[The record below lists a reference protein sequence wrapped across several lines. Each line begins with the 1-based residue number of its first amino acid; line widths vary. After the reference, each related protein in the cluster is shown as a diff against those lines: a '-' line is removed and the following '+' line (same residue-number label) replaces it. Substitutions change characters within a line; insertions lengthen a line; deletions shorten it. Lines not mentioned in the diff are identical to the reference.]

1 MKKLFTSSRALWCC
15 LLMMMMAVQSAWSQ
29 TYTGG
34 YVSLTA
40 LDGMLSYGQSD
51 VSHKESYAKLV
62 DRKIDTKWGGWF
74 DASLSDDDSWPI
86 NTANSANKMW
96 IIVKAERAVTP
107 EYYFLVTAND
117 TGSNPGRNWASWKI
131 FGGNFEADADAVRGD
146 IENPEATGWTLIDN
160 KEDEPLPAANF
171 SPTTLEF
178 DYAGTETF
186 QYFWIEITKSVAEAD
201 VYLQMAEWGLGSY
214 GDFENYLA
222 YLEALGTST
231 DEPVNFFNIA
241 NSGGY
246 NNEGA
251 PNLLDGDS
259 STKWCCGFTGR
270 NKGETTNGAYIIFKA
285 SRAMAPAYYILT
297 TAGDTG
303 SYPDRNWKQWQIYG
317 MNATDEANVTRES
330 DAWVLLDD
338 KANIPTGNGMNELPA
353 ANYMSSFFTFSEENT
368 TEYRYFKVELDQI
381 KGGGTMQM
389 ADLILGD
396 TYTVILD
403 RDDIANAA
411 EANFNPDLFAEKALL
426 DQMVATIA
434 QVRACSDP
442 LELGNLRAAVDNL
455 TDAINASAANYAEL
469 LTASNQAQN
478 AIDGGEL
485 SDEAV
490 AYLNGWIGQTVIEP
504 SEDYPVGN
512 LAYIKANRQ
521 LTGAQAVKEAN
532 RINSYIINNSAIPD
546 PINATYTHIAGSGGF
561 GGEDDSMLYDGIAY
575 GGQGVATKWCT
586 NTLPAWTIFKT
597 DEPIQPT
604 YYGLVTG
611 GDTHSYP
618 GRNWKNWKIW
628 GANFDTEISKEDEGF
643 DPAALRNSDAWV
655 LIDDK
660 NNIGEDILH
669 TDNEFE
675 SYIYLSEGCK
685 VPYKYFKIEVTAAG
699 SGDLIQMNEFTF
711 YNTGNLMEY
720 REQFASEF
728 EGYDPAERVAY
739 KGFIDE
745 YNEKHEELE
754 NTVNAPDVMKLRN
767 ELVDLQNKIK
777 TSADLYEKYDSVYTE
792 LVGADIASPSMNA
805 WQTAYT
811 SENIAPC
818 AKYIRGTHAYIVN
831 EETNEGALNDEELQ
845 AEMDYLGWIIQA
857 TDPNNE
863 CYYILLGGHTVAQFG
878 DGFYGNLID
887 GNALNKT
894 VIDEETGEE
903 KQVKAT
909 KWGGNADEGGDT
921 YIIFRTQDKTSPF
934 FYTLTTGND
943 AQQYPSRNW
952 GTWYIYAANFE
963 GDGEAT
969 KDAEGWVLID
979 KKEDIG
985 QDRLHAVNAQP
996 SYFGFSEE
1004 QGEYLYYKV
1013 VVTKAYKGSQI
1024 QMNELYFGTPEE
1036 FEELKEQYTI
1046 AAEEFDPDDY
1056 RAEQALIDEYKET
1069 VPEIDGCA
1077 NMEELFAVNYK
1088 LETLRAGIEASAAL
1102 YDKLEAQAEEFA
1114 TLCESLSDSE
1124 AKDVLLG
1131 YITGEAAEPSDA
1143 YPNGN
1148 VAYILDEHVLNDSIL
1163 NGELEF
1169 METLKVAAVA
1179 AGYGEGMDITCLI
1192 VNPTFKKAGDPQ
1204 QPDKKGDLEAEGWNG
1219 VIYRTGTSSADNEI
1233 FAAEFV
1239 NENKTFDVNQTLK
1252 DLKNGY
1258 YKVTLN
1264 AAYRANGDA
1273 KMLSYNYAAMAYAND
1288 VQTYFPVI
1296 LEGAVDS
1303 VDAWRGT
1310 IADHKIYN
1318 ADSSEVLGWGIWG
1331 SEGAAYAFAQGR
1343 YAITLVAKV
1352 TDGNLTIGVKNEG
1365 TRGDEWA
1372 AVGNFGLV
1380 YLGEDADEALAE
1392 ALEGAQARYEG
1403 LTDAYHVFDSDL
1415 DNEEDYASMPNFAAS
1430 EKAALEENLNAEPFT
1445 FDNLKAI
1452 GEIMESIY
1460 NTKKAYAALFEATAK
1475 VYAKWI
1481 DHDFDGDAEEAVYDV
1496 RGKLVAN
1503 IEGALPG
1510 TGLYDN
1516 AEAALTAKAELY
1528 AAFPDYLDITGKSNS
1543 VIDPE
1548 ETDPFLFVIS
1558 TAGTK
1563 PWLDLKNIYEPIEE
1577 DEVIIAFDYAS
1588 TSAISGG
1595 QVLYNTPGLA
1605 TNPKEILGTLA
1616 ATYDDPSADPVWAT
1630 AYIKVTKGIKELG
1643 LGTATDHGIRWYIS
1657 NDVTAEDELELLVGK
1672 FRFITMAEM
1681 KAAGGVPLNGVDGD
1695 TNADGIVDIADV
1707 TYILTDM
1714 AGTAKDPAADV
1725 NGDGIVDIAD
1735 VTYVLT
1741 VMASQEQE

>member
-1 MKKLFTSSRALWCC
+1 MKKVITSSRTLWLC
-15 LLMMMMAVQSAWSQ
+15 LVALMMTAAQSARAEYFQ
-29 TYTGG
+29 
-34 YVSLTA
+34 LTPI
-40 LDGMLSYGQSD
+40 DGMLSYGQSEPGG
-51 VSHKESYAKLV
+51 KETYDKLV
-62 DRKIDTKWGGWF
+62 DTKIDTKWGGWF
-74 DASLSDDDSWPI
+74 DASLSDEDSWPI
-86 NTANSANKMW
+86 NTDNSANKMW
-96 IIVKAERAVTP
+96 IIVKAEKPVVP
-107 EYYFLVTAND
+107 EFYFLVTAND

-131 FGGNFEADADAVRGD
+131 YAGNFENDADAVREG
-146 IENPEATGWTLIDN
+146 EGWTLVDD
-160 KEDEPLPAANF
+160 KQDEPLPAANF
-171 SPTTLEF
+171 TPVNLEF
-178 DYAGTETF
+178 SVVSTTAY
-186 QYFWIEITKSVAEAD
+186 QYYWIEIEQSVEGAD
-201 VYLQMAEWGLGSY
+201 VYLQMAEWGLGTY
-214 GDFENYLA
+214 GDLEA
-222 YLEALGTST
+222 YLKWKEEQGTST

-251 PNLLDGDS
+251 ANLLDGDS
-259 STKWCCGFTGR
+259 GTKWCCGFTGR
-270 NKGETTNGAYIIFKA
+270 NKGETSNGAYIIFKA

-297 TAGDTG
+297 TANDTG

-338 KANIPTGNGMNELPA
+338 KANIPTGNGMNELPV

-381 KGGGTMQM
+381 RGGGTMQM
-389 ADLILGD
+389 ADMILGD

-403 RDDIANAA
+403 RDNIANAA

-426 DQMVATIA
+426 DQMEATIA
-434 QVRACSDP
+434 QVRACTDAV
-442 LELGNLRAAVDNL
+442 ELGNLRAAVDNL
-455 TDAINASAANYAEL
+455 TDEISASAANYAEL
-469 LTASNQAQN
+469 ITAANQA
-478 AIDGGEL
+478 AIAIEGGNL
-485 SDEAV
+485 SEEAV
-490 AYLNGWIGQTVIEP
+490 AYLNAWIGQTVIDP

-521 LTGAQAVKEAN
+521 LTGAEAVKEAG
-532 RINSYIINNSAIPD
+532 RINAYIIYNSSVVPD

-561 GGEDDSMLYDGIAY
+561 GGEDDAMLYDGIAY

-586 NTLPAWTIFKT
+586 NSLPAWTIFKT

-611 GDTHSYP
+611 GDTHDWP

-660 NNIGEDILH
+660 NNIGADILH

-720 REQFASEF
+720 REEFASQF
-728 EGYDPAERVAY
+728 EGYNPAERVAY

-745 YNEKHEELE
+745 YNEKHQELE
-754 NTVNAPDVMKLRN
+754 TTVNAPDVMKLKN

-792 LVGADIASPSMNA
+792 VVGADIASPSMSA

-831 EETNEGALNDEELQ
+831 EETNEGALNDEEVQ

-887 GNALNKT
+887 GIALNKT

-943 AQQYPSRNW
+943 AKQYWQRNW
-952 GTWYIYAANFE
+952 RTWYIYAANFE

-979 KKEDIG
+979 KKEEVG
-985 QDRLHAVNAQP
+985 QDRLHPVDAQP

-1013 VVTKAYKGSQI
+1013 VVTKAYSGSQI

-1036 FEELKEQYTI
+1036 FEALKDQYTV
-1046 AAEEFDPDDY
+1046 AANEFDADKY
-1056 RAEQALIDEYKET
+1056 RAQQELINEYKAT
-1069 VPEIDGCA
+1069 VPEIEGCA

-1088 LETLRAGIEASAAL
+1088 LETLRDAIEASAAL
-1102 YDKLEAQAEEFA
+1102 YDKLEAEAAELA
-1114 TLCESLSDSE
+1114 TLCESLTDSE

-1131 YITGEAAEPSDA
+1131 YITGEAAAPSDA

-1169 METLKVAAVA
+1169 MESMKVAAVA
-1179 AGYGEGMDITCLI
+1179 VGYGEGMDITCLI
-1192 VNPTFKKAGDPQ
+1192 VNPTFKKAGNPNE
-1204 QPDKKGDLEAEGWNG
+1204 PDKKGDLEAEGWNG

-1233 FAAEFV
+1233 YAAEFV

-1264 AAYRANGDA
+1264 AAYRANGDE
-1273 KMLSYNYAAMAYAND
+1273 KLLSYNYAAMAYAND

-1352 TDGNLTIGVKNEG
+1352 TDGTLTLGVKNEG
-1365 TRGDEWA
+1365 TQGSEWA

-1380 YLGEDADEALAE
+1380 YLGEDAAE
-1392 ALEGAQARYEG
+1392 ALEEAKEYASDRIIG
-1403 LTDAYHVFDSDL
+1403 LTENYHVYDPEAGDAEADYPGMANFSAAERTAL
-1415 DNEEDYASMPNFAAS
+1415 NENVNAA
-1430 EKAALEENLNAEPFT
+1430 PFT

-1460 NTKKAYAALFEATAK
+1460 NTKKGYATLFDATTK
-1475 VYAKWI
+1475 VYVKWC
-1481 DHDFDGDAEEAVYDV
+1481 DGNHDLDGLAEEAVYATRESLSDGV
-1496 RGKLVAN
+1496 YA
-1503 IEGALPG
+1503 
-1510 TGLYDN
+1510 N
-1516 AEAALTAKAELY
+1516 AEAALAAKAELF
-1528 AAFPDYLDITGKSNS
+1528 AEFPDYLEVTAQSNS
-1543 VIDPE
+1543 VMGVDE
-1548 ETDPFLFVIS
+1548 LESFTFDIS
-1558 TAGTK
+1558 TEGTR
-1563 PWLDLKNIYEPIEE
+1563 PWIDLKNIYEPLAE
-1577 DEVIIAFDYAS
+1577 DKLIIAFDYKS
-1588 TSAISGG
+1588 EQDLENGM
-1595 QVLYNTPGLA
+1595 VMYNTPLL
-1605 TNPKEILGTLA
+1605 TTEVKENLDKIPA
-1616 ATYDDPSADPVWAT
+1616 ADEWTT
-1630 AYIKVTKGIKELG
+1630 AYINVSKGVSKLG
-1643 LGTATDHGIRWYIS
+1643 FGSGVDHGIRWYI
-1657 NDVTAEDELELLVGK
+1657 NYDAAAQEALALNVRK
-1672 FRFITMAEM
+1672 FRFITMAQMRAE
-1681 KAAGGVPLNGVDGD
+1681 GGIPLNGAEGDANGDGD
-1695 TNADGIVDIADV
+1695 VDIADA
-1707 TYILTDM
+1707 TFILNLM
-1714 AGTAKDPAADV
+1714 ADESDDPAGDV
-1725 NGDGIVDIAD
+1725 NGDGSVDIAD
-1735 VTYVLT
+1735 YTYVLNL
-1741 VMASQEQE
+1741 MADAE

>member
-1 MKKLFTSSRALWCC
+1 MKKVITSSRTLWLC
-15 LLMMMMAVQSAWSQ
+15 LVALMMTAAQSARAEYFQ
-29 TYTGG
+29 
-34 YVSLTA
+34 LTPI
-40 LDGMLSYGQSD
+40 DGMLSYGQSD

-62 DRKIDTKWGGWF
+62 DTKIDTKWGGWF
-74 DASLSDDDSWPI
+74 DANLSDEEAWPI
-86 NTANSANKMW
+86 NTDASANKMY
-96 IIVKAERAVTP
+96 IIVKTEKPVVP
-107 EYYFLVTAND
+107 DFYFLVTAND
-117 TGSNPGRNWASWKI
+117 TEKYPGRNWASWKI
-131 FGGNFEADADAVRGD
+131 YAGNFENDADAVREG
-146 IENPEATGWTLIDN
+146 EGWTLVDD
-160 KEDEPLPAANF
+160 KQDEPLPAANF
-171 SPTTLEF
+171 TPVNLEF
-178 DYAGTETF
+178 SVVSTTAY
-186 QYFWIEITKSVAEAD
+186 QYFWIEIEQSVEGAD
-201 VYLQMAEWGLGSY
+201 VYLQMSEWGLGTY
-214 GDFENYLA
+214 GDLEA
-222 YLEALGTST
+222 YLKWKEEQGTST
-231 DEPVNFFNIA
+231 DEPVSFFNIA

-246 NNEGA
+246 DNEGA
-251 PNLLDGDS
+251 ANLLDGDS
-259 STKWCCGFTGR
+259 GSKWCCSFTGR
-270 NKGETTNGAYIIFKA
+270 NKGETSNGAYIIFKA

-297 TAGDTG
+297 TANDTG

-317 MNATDEANVTRES
+317 MNAADQADVTRES

-338 KANIPTGNGMNELPA
+338 KANIPTGNSMNELPA

-426 DQMVATIA
+426 DQMEATIA

-442 LELGNLRAAVDNL
+442 VELGNLRATVDNL

-469 LTASNQAQN
+469 ITASNQAIN
-478 AIDGGEL
+478 AINGGEL

-490 AYLNGWIGQTVIEP
+490 AYLNAWIGQTVIEP

-561 GGEDDSMLYDGIAY
+561 GGEDDAMLYDGIAY

-586 NTLPAWTIFKT
+586 NSLPAWTIFKA

-660 NNIGEDILH
+660 NNIGADILH

-720 REQFASEF
+720 REEFASQF
-728 EGYDPAERVAY
+728 EGYNPAERVAY

-754 NTVNAPDVMKLRN
+754 NTVNAPDVMKLKN

-777 TSADLYEKYDSVYTE
+777 ESGDLYEKYDSVYTE
-792 LVGADIASPSMNA
+792 VVGADIASPSMSA

-831 EETNEGALNDEELQ
+831 EETNEGALTNEELQ

-878 DGFYGNLID
+878 DGFYGTLID
-887 GNALNKT
+887 GIALNKT

-903 KQVKAT
+903 KEVKAT

-1036 FEELKEQYTI
+1036 FEALKDQYTV
-1046 AAEEFDPDDY
+1046 AANEFDADKY
-1056 RAEQALIDEYKET
+1056 RAQQELINEYKAT
-1069 VPEIDGCA
+1069 VPEIEGCA

-1088 LETLRAGIEASAAL
+1088 LETLRDAIEASAAL
-1102 YDKLEAQAEEFA
+1102 YDKLEAEAAELA
-1114 TLCESLSDSE
+1114 TLCESLTDSE

-1131 YITGEAAEPSDA
+1131 YITGEAAAPSDA

-1169 METLKVAAVA
+1169 MESMKVAAVA
-1179 AGYGEGMDITCLI
+1179 VGYGEGMDITCLI
-1192 VNPTFKKAGDPQ
+1192 VNPTFKKAGDPNE
-1204 QPDKKGDLEAEGWNG
+1204 PDKKGDLEAEGWNG

-1233 FAAEFV
+1233 YAAEFV

-1264 AAYRANGDA
+1264 AAYRANGDE
-1273 KMLSYNYAAMAYAND
+1273 KLLSYNYAAMAYAND

-1352 TDGNLTIGVKNEG
+1352 TDGTLTLGVKNEG
-1365 TRGDEWA
+1365 TQGSEWA

-1380 YLGEDADEALAE
+1380 YLGEDAAE
-1392 ALEGAQARYEG
+1392 ALEEAKEYANDRIIG
-1403 LTDAYHVFDSDL
+1403 LTENYHVYDPEAGDAEADYPGMANFSAAERTAL
-1415 DNEEDYASMPNFAAS
+1415 NENV
-1430 EKAALEENLNAEPFT
+1430 NAEAFT

-1460 NTKKAYAALFEATAK
+1460 NTKKGYATLFDATTK
-1475 VYAKWI
+1475 VYVKWC
-1481 DHDFDGDAEEAVYDV
+1481 DGNHDLDGLAEEAVYATRESLSDGV
-1496 RGKLVAN
+1496 YA
-1503 IEGALPG
+1503 
-1510 TGLYDN
+1510 N
-1516 AEAALTAKAELY
+1516 AEAALAAKAELF
-1528 AAFPDYLDITGKSNS
+1528 AEFPDYLEVTAQSNS
-1543 VIDPE
+1543 VMGVDE
-1548 ETDPFLFVIS
+1548 LESFTFDIS
-1558 TAGTK
+1558 TEGTR
-1563 PWLDLKNIYEPIEE
+1563 PWIDLKNIYEPLAE
-1577 DEVIIAFDYAS
+1577 DKLIIAFDYKS
-1588 TSAISGG
+1588 EQDLENGM
-1595 QVLYNTPGLA
+1595 VMYNTPLL
-1605 TNPKEILGTLA
+1605 TTEVKENLDKIPA
-1616 ATYDDPSADPVWAT
+1616 ADEWTT
-1630 AYIKVTKGIKELG
+1630 AYINVSKGVSKLG
-1643 LGTATDHGIRWYIS
+1643 FGTGVDHGIRWYI
-1657 NDVTAEDELELLVGK
+1657 NYDAAAQQALALNVRK
-1672 FRFITMAEM
+1672 FRFITMAQMRAE
-1681 KAAGGVPLNGVDGD
+1681 GGKPLNGAEGDANGDGD
-1695 TNADGIVDIADV
+1695 VDIADA
-1707 TYILTDM
+1707 TFILNLM
-1714 AGTAKDPAADV
+1714 ADESDDPAGDV
-1725 NGDGIVDIAD
+1725 NGDGSVDIAD
-1735 VTYVLT
+1735 YTYVLNL
-1741 VMASQEQE
+1741 MADAE

>member
-1 MKKLFTSSRALWCC
+1 
-15 LLMMMMAVQSAWSQ
+15 MMTAAQSARAEYFQ
-29 TYTGG
+29 
-34 YVSLTA
+34 LTPI
-40 LDGMLSYGQSD
+40 DGMLSYGQSD

-62 DRKIDTKWGGWF
+62 DTKIDTKWGGWF
-74 DASLSDDDSWPI
+74 DASLSDEEAWPI
-86 NTANSANKMW
+86 NTDASANKMY
-96 IIVKAERAVTP
+96 IIVKAEKPVVP
-107 EYYFLVTAND
+107 EFYFLVTAND

-131 FGGNFEADADAVRGD
+131 YAGNFENDADAVREG
-146 IENPEATGWTLIDN
+146 EGWTLVDD
-160 KEDEPLPAANF
+160 KQDEPLPAANF
-171 SPTTLEF
+171 APVNLEF
-178 DYAGTETF
+178 SVVSTTAY
-186 QYFWIEITKSVAEAD
+186 QYYWIEIEQSVEGAD
-201 VYLQMAEWGLGSY
+201 VYLQMAEWGLGTY
-214 GDFENYLA
+214 GDLEA
-222 YLEALGTST
+222 YLKWKEEQGTST

-251 PNLLDGDS
+251 ANLLDGDS
-259 STKWCCGFTGR
+259 GTKWCCGFTGR
-270 NKGETTNGAYIIFKA
+270 NKGETSNGAYIIFKA

-297 TAGDTG
+297 TANDTG

-338 KANIPTGNGMNELPA
+338 KANVPTGNSMNELPA

-381 KGGGTMQM
+381 RGGGTMQM
-389 ADLILGD
+389 ADMILGD
-396 TYTVILD
+396 AYTVILD

-426 DQMVATIA
+426 DQMEATIA

-442 LELGNLRAAVDNL
+442 VELGNLRAAVDNL

-469 LTASNQAQN
+469 ITASNQAIN

-490 AYLNGWIGQTVIEP
+490 AYLNAWIGQTVIEP

-586 NTLPAWTIFKT
+586 NSLPAWTIFKA

-720 REQFASEF
+720 REEFASQF
-728 EGYDPAERVAY
+728 EGYNPAERVAY

-745 YNEKHEELE
+745 YNEKHQELE
-754 NTVNAPDVMKLRN
+754 TTVNAPDVMKLKN

-792 LVGADIASPSMNA
+792 VVGADIASPSMSA

-831 EETNEGALNDEELQ
+831 EETNEGALTNEELQ

-857 TDPNNE
+857 TDPDNE

-887 GNALNKT
+887 GIALNKT

-943 AQQYPSRNW
+943 AKQYWQRNW
-952 GTWYIYAANFE
+952 RTWYIYAANFE

-979 KKEDIG
+979 KKEEVG
-985 QDRLHAVNAQP
+985 QDRLHPVDAQP

-1013 VVTKAYKGSQI
+1013 VVTKAYEGSQI

-1036 FEELKEQYTI
+1036 FEALKDQYTV
-1046 AAEEFDPDDY
+1046 AANEFDADKY
-1056 RAEQALIDEYKET
+1056 RAQQELINEYKAT
-1069 VPEIDGCA
+1069 VPEIEGCA

-1088 LETLRAGIEASAAL
+1088 LETLRDAIEASAAL
-1102 YDKLEAQAEEFA
+1102 YDKLEAEAAELA
-1114 TLCESLSDSE
+1114 TLCESLTDSE

-1131 YITGEAAEPSDA
+1131 YITGEAAAPSDA

-1169 METLKVAAVA
+1169 MESMKVAAVA
-1179 AGYGEGMDITCLI
+1179 VGYGEGMDITCLI
-1192 VNPTFKKAGDPQ
+1192 VNPTFKKAGDPNE
-1204 QPDKKGDLEAEGWNG
+1204 PDKKGDLEAEGWNG

-1233 FAAEFV
+1233 YAAEFV

-1264 AAYRANGDA
+1264 AAYRANGDE
-1273 KMLSYNYAAMAYAND
+1273 KLLSYNYAAMAYAND

-1352 TDGNLTIGVKNEG
+1352 TDGTLTLGVKNEG
-1365 TRGDEWA
+1365 TQGSEWA

-1380 YLGEDADEALAE
+1380 YLGEDAAE
-1392 ALEGAQARYEG
+1392 ALEEAKEYANDRIIG
-1403 LTDAYHVFDSDL
+1403 LTENYHVYDPEAGDSEADYPGMANFSAAERTAL
-1415 DNEEDYASMPNFAAS
+1415 NENV
-1430 EKAALEENLNAEPFT
+1430 NAEAFT

-1460 NTKKAYAALFEATAK
+1460 NTKKGYATLFDATTK
-1475 VYAKWI
+1475 VYVKWC
-1481 DHDFDGDAEEAVYDV
+1481 DGNHDLDGLAEEAVYATRESLSDGV
-1496 RGKLVAN
+1496 YA
-1503 IEGALPG
+1503 
-1510 TGLYDN
+1510 N
-1516 AEAALTAKAELY
+1516 AEAALAAKAELF
-1528 AAFPDYLDITGKSNS
+1528 AEFPDYLEVTAQSNS
-1543 VIDPE
+1543 VMGVDE
-1548 ETDPFLFVIS
+1548 LESFTFDIS
-1558 TAGTK
+1558 TEGTR
-1563 PWLDLKNIYEPIEE
+1563 PWIDLKNIYEPLAE
-1577 DEVIIAFDYAS
+1577 DKQIIAFDYKS
-1588 TSAISGG
+1588 EQDLENGM
-1595 QVLYNTPGLA
+1595 VMYNTPLL
-1605 TNPKEILGTLA
+1605 TTEVKENLDKIPAADEWTTVYINVSKGVSKLGFG
-1616 ATYDDPSADPVWAT
+1616 SGV
-1630 AYIKVTKGIKELG
+1630 
-1643 LGTATDHGIRWYIS
+1643 DHGIRWYI
-1657 NDVTAEDELELLVGK
+1657 NYDAAAQEALALNVRK
-1672 FRFITMAEM
+1672 FRFITMAQMRAE
-1681 KAAGGVPLNGVDGD
+1681 GGKPLNGAEGDANGDGD
-1695 TNADGIVDIADV
+1695 VDIADA
-1707 TYILTDM
+1707 TFILNLM
-1714 AGTAKDPAADV
+1714 ADENNDPAGDV
-1725 NGDGIVDIAD
+1725 NGDGSVDIAD
-1735 VTYVLT
+1735 YTYVLNL
-1741 VMASQEQE
+1741 MADAE

>member
-1 MKKLFTSSRALWCC
+1 MKKVITSSRTLWLC
-15 LLMMMMAVQSAWSQ
+15 LVTLMMTAAQSARAEYIQ
-29 TYTGG
+29 
-34 YVSLTA
+34 LTPI
-40 LDGMLSYGQSD
+40 DGMLSYGQSD

-62 DRKIDTKWGGWF
+62 DTKIDTKWGGWF
-74 DASLSDDDSWPI
+74 DANLSDEDSWPI
-86 NTANSANKMW
+86 NTDNSANKMY
-96 IIVKAERAVTP
+96 IIVKAEKPVVP
-107 EYYFLVTAND
+107 DFYFLVTAND
-117 TGSNPGRNWASWKI
+117 TGKHPGRNWASWKI
-131 FGGNFEADADAVRGD
+131 YAGNFENDAYAVREG
-146 IENPEATGWTLIDN
+146 EGWTLVDD
-160 KEDEPLPAANF
+160 KQDEPLPAANF
-171 SPTTLEF
+171 APVNLEF
-178 DYAGTETF
+178 SVVSTTAY
-186 QYFWIEITKSVAEAD
+186 QYYWIEIEQSVEGAE
-201 VYLQMAEWGLGSY
+201 VYLQMSEWGLGTYS
-214 GDFENYLA
+214 DLEA
-222 YLEALGTST
+222 YLKWKEEQGTST
-231 DEPVNFFNIA
+231 DEPVSFFNIA

-246 NNEGA
+246 DSEGGA
-251 PNLLDGDS
+251 NLLDGDS
-259 STKWCCGFTGR
+259 GSKWCCGFTGR
-270 NKGETTNGAYIIFKA
+270 NKGETSNGAYIIFKA

-317 MNATDEANVTRES
+317 MNAADQADVTRES

-389 ADLILGD
+389 ADMILGD

-403 RDDIANAA
+403 RDNIANAA

-426 DQMVATIA
+426 DQMEATTA

-442 LELGNLRAAVDNL
+442 VELGNLRAAVDNL
-455 TDAINASAANYAEL
+455 TDAINASVANYAEL
-469 LTASNQAQN
+469 ITASNQAIN

-586 NTLPAWTIFKT
+586 NSLPAWTIFKA

-660 NNIGEDILH
+660 NNIGADILH

-685 VPYKYFKIEVTAAG
+685 VPYKYFKIEVTAAV

-720 REQFASEF
+720 REEFASQF
-728 EGYDPAERVAY
+728 EGYNPAERVAY

-745 YNEKHEELE
+745 YNEKHQELE
-754 NTVNAPDVMKLRN
+754 TTVNAPDVMKLKN

-777 TSADLYEKYDSVYTE
+777 ESGDLYEKYDSVYTE
-792 LVGADIASPSMNA
+792 VVGADIASPSMSA

-831 EETNEGALNDEELQ
+831 EETNEGALTNEELQ

-887 GNALNKT
+887 GIALNKT

-903 KQVKAT
+903 KEVKAT

-943 AQQYPSRNW
+943 VQKYPSRNW

-1036 FEELKEQYTI
+1036 FEALKDQYTV
-1046 AAEEFDPDDY
+1046 AANEFDADKY
-1056 RAEQALIDEYKET
+1056 RAQQELINEYKAT
-1069 VPEIDGCA
+1069 VPEIEGCA

-1088 LETLRAGIEASAAL
+1088 LETLRDAIEASAAL
-1102 YDKLEAQAEEFA
+1102 YDKLEAEAAELA
-1114 TLCESLSDSE
+1114 TLCESLTDSE

-1131 YITGEAAEPSDA
+1131 YITGEAAAPSDA

-1169 METLKVAAVA
+1169 MESMKVAAVA
-1179 AGYGEGMDITCLI
+1179 VGYGEGMDITCLI
-1192 VNPTFKKAGDPQ
+1192 VNPTFKKAGNPNE
-1204 QPDKKGDLEAEGWNG
+1204 PDKKGDLEAEGWNG

-1233 FAAEFV
+1233 YAAEFV

-1264 AAYRANGDA
+1264 AAYRANGDE
-1273 KMLSYNYAAMAYAND
+1273 KLLSYNYAAMAYAND

-1352 TDGNLTIGVKNEG
+1352 TDGTLTLGVKNEG
-1365 TRGDEWA
+1365 TQGSEWA

-1380 YLGEDADEALAE
+1380 YLGEDAAE
-1392 ALEGAQARYEG
+1392 ALEEAKEYANDRIIG
-1403 LTDAYHVFDSDL
+1403 LTENYHVYDPEAGDAEADYPGMANFSAAERTAL
-1415 DNEEDYASMPNFAAS
+1415 NENV
-1430 EKAALEENLNAEPFT
+1430 NAEAFT

-1460 NTKKAYAALFEATAK
+1460 NTKKGYATLFDATTK
-1475 VYAKWI
+1475 VYVKWC
-1481 DHDFDGDAEEAVYDV
+1481 DGNHDLDGLAEEAVYAT
-1496 RGKLVAN
+1496 RESLS
-1503 IEGALPG
+1503 EGVYA
-1510 TGLYDN
+1510 N
-1516 AEAALTAKAELY
+1516 AEAALAAKAELF
-1528 AAFPDYLDITGKSNS
+1528 AEFPDYLEVTAQSNS
-1543 VIDPE
+1543 VMGVDE
-1548 ETDPFLFVIS
+1548 LESFTFDIS
-1558 TAGTK
+1558 TEGTR
-1563 PWLDLKNIYEPIEE
+1563 PWIDLKNIYEPLAE
-1577 DEVIIAFDYAS
+1577 DKQIIAFDYKS
-1588 TSAISGG
+1588 EQDLENGM
-1595 QVLYNTPGLA
+1595 VMYNTPLL
-1605 TNPKEILGTLA
+1605 TTEVKENLDKIPAADEWTTVYINVSKGVSKLGFG
-1616 ATYDDPSADPVWAT
+1616 SGV
-1630 AYIKVTKGIKELG
+1630 
-1643 LGTATDHGIRWYIS
+1643 DHGIRWYI
-1657 NDVTAEDELELLVGK
+1657 NYDAAAQEALALNVRK
-1672 FRFITMAEM
+1672 FRFITKAQM
-1681 KAAGGVPLNGVDGD
+1681 KAEGGKPLNGTEG
-1695 TNADGIVDIADV
+1695 
-1707 TYILTDM
+1707 
-1714 AGTAKDPAADV
+1714 DV
-1725 NGDGIVDIAD
+1725 NGDGAVDVAD
-1735 VTYVLT
+1735 ATFILNLMADENNDPAGDVNGDGSVDVADYTYVLNL
-1741 VMASQEQE
+1741 MADAE

>member
-1 MKKLFTSSRALWCC
+1 
-15 LLMMMMAVQSAWSQ
+15 MMTAAQSARAEYFQ
-29 TYTGG
+29 
-34 YVSLTA
+34 LTPI
-40 LDGMLSYGQSD
+40 DGMLSYGQSEPGG
-51 VSHKESYAKLV
+51 KETYDKLV
-62 DRKIDTKWGGWF
+62 DTKIDTKWGGWF
-74 DASLSDDDSWPI
+74 DASLSDEDSWPI
-86 NTANSANKMW
+86 NTDNSANKMW
-96 IIVKAERAVTP
+96 IIVKAEKPVVP
-107 EYYFLVTAND
+107 EFYFLVTAND

-131 FGGNFEADADAVRGD
+131 YAGNFENDADAVREG
-146 IENPEATGWTLIDN
+146 EGWTLVDD
-160 KEDEPLPAANF
+160 KQDEPLPAANF
-171 SPTTLEF
+171 TPVNLEF
-178 DYAGTETF
+178 SVVSTTAY
-186 QYFWIEITKSVAEAD
+186 QYYWIEIEQSVEGAD
-201 VYLQMAEWGLGSY
+201 VYLQMAEWGLGTY
-214 GDFENYLA
+214 GDLEA
-222 YLEALGTST
+222 YLKWKEEQGTST

-251 PNLLDGDS
+251 ANLLDGDS
-259 STKWCCGFTGR
+259 GTKWCCGFTGR
-270 NKGETTNGAYIIFKA
+270 NKGETSNGAYIIFKA

-297 TAGDTG
+297 TANDTG

-353 ANYMSSFFTFSEENT
+353 ANYMSSFFTFSEGNA
-368 TEYRYFKVELDQI
+368 TEYRYFKVEIDQI
-381 KGGGTMQM
+381 RGGGTMQM
-389 ADLILGD
+389 ADMILGD

-403 RDDIANAA
+403 RDNIANAA

-426 DQMVATIA
+426 DQMEATIA
-434 QVRACSDP
+434 QVRACSDAV
-442 LELGNLRAAVDNL
+442 ELGNLRAAVDNL
-455 TDAINASAANYAEL
+455 TDEITASAANYAEL
-469 LTASNQAQN
+469 ITAANQA
-478 AIDGGEL
+478 AIAIEGGNL
-485 SDEAV
+485 SEEAV
-490 AYLNGWIGQTVIEP
+490 AYLNAWIGQTVIDP

-521 LTGAQAVKEAN
+521 LTGAEAVKEAG
-532 RINSYIINNSAIPD
+532 RINAYIIYNSSAIPD

-561 GGEDDSMLYDGIAY
+561 GGEDDAMLYDGIAY

-586 NTLPAWTIFKT
+586 NSLPAWTIFKT

-611 GDTHSYP
+611 GDTHDWP

-660 NNIGEDILH
+660 NNIGADILH

-675 SYIYLSEGCK
+675 SYIYLSEGCR

-720 REQFASEF
+720 REEFASQF
-728 EGYDPAERVAY
+728 EGYNPAERVAY

-745 YNEKHEELE
+745 YNEKHQELE
-754 NTVNAPDVMKLRN
+754 TTVNAPDVMKLKN

-792 LVGADIASPSMNA
+792 VVGADIASPSMSA

-831 EETNEGALNDEELQ
+831 EETNEGALNDEEVQ

-887 GNALNKT
+887 GIALNKT

-943 AQQYPSRNW
+943 AKQYWQRNW
-952 GTWYIYAANFE
+952 RTWYIYAANFE

-979 KKEDIG
+979 KKEEVG
-985 QDRLHAVNAQP
+985 QDRLHPVDAQP

-1013 VVTKAYKGSQI
+1013 VVTKAYSGSQI

-1036 FEELKEQYTI
+1036 FEALKDQYTV
-1046 AAEEFDPDDY
+1046 AANEFDADKY
-1056 RAEQALIDEYKET
+1056 RAQQELINEYKAT
-1069 VPEIDGCA
+1069 VPEIEGCA

-1088 LETLRAGIEASAAL
+1088 LETLRDAIEASAAL
-1102 YDKLEAQAEEFA
+1102 YDKLEAEAAELA
-1114 TLCESLSDSE
+1114 TLCESLTDSE

-1131 YITGEAAEPSDA
+1131 YITGEAAAPSDA

-1148 VAYILDEHVLNDSIL
+1148 VAYILDEHVLNDSIM

-1169 METLKVAAVA
+1169 MESMKVAAVA
-1179 AGYGEGMDITCLI
+1179 VGYGEGMDITCLI
-1192 VNPTFKKAGDPQ
+1192 VNPTFKKAGDPNE
-1204 QPDKKGDLEAEGWNG
+1204 PDKKGDLEAEGWNG

-1233 FAAEFV
+1233 YAAEFV

-1264 AAYRANGDA
+1264 AAYRANGDE
-1273 KMLSYNYAAMAYAND
+1273 KLLSYNYAAMAYAND

-1352 TDGNLTIGVKNEG
+1352 TDGTLTLGVKNEG
-1365 TRGDEWA
+1365 TQGSEWA

-1380 YLGEDADEALAE
+1380 YLGEDAAE
-1392 ALEGAQARYEG
+1392 ALEEAKEYASDRIIG
-1403 LTDAYHVFDSDL
+1403 LTENYHVYDPEAGDAEADYPGMANFSAAERTAL
-1415 DNEEDYASMPNFAAS
+1415 NENVNAA
-1430 EKAALEENLNAEPFT
+1430 PFT

-1460 NTKKAYAALFEATAK
+1460 NTKKGYATLFDATTK
-1475 VYAKWI
+1475 VYVKWC
-1481 DHDFDGDAEEAVYDV
+1481 DGNHDLDGLAEEAVYATRESLSDGV
-1496 RGKLVAN
+1496 
-1503 IEGALPG
+1503 
-1510 TGLYDN
+1510 YSN
-1516 AEAALTAKAELY
+1516 AEAALAAKAELF
-1528 AAFPDYLDITGKSNS
+1528 AEFPDYLEITAQSNS
-1543 VIDPE
+1543 VMGVDE
-1548 ETDPFLFVIS
+1548 LESFTFDIS
-1558 TAGTK
+1558 TEGTR
-1563 PWLDLKNIYEPIEE
+1563 PWIDLKNIYEPLAE
-1577 DEVIIAFDYAS
+1577 DKLIIAFDYKS
-1588 TSAISGG
+1588 EQDLENGM
-1595 QVLYNTPGLA
+1595 VMYNTPLL
-1605 TNPKEILGTLA
+1605 TTEVKENLDKIPA
-1616 ATYDDPSADPVWAT
+1616 ADEWTT
-1630 AYIKVTKGIKELG
+1630 AYINVSKGVSKLG
-1643 LGTATDHGIRWYIS
+1643 FGSGVDHGIRWYI
-1657 NDVTAEDELELLVGK
+1657 NYDAAAQEALALNVRK
-1672 FRFITMAEM
+1672 FRFITMAQMRAE
-1681 KAAGGVPLNGVDGD
+1681 GGIPLNGAEGDANGDGD
-1695 TNADGIVDIADV
+1695 VDIADA
-1707 TYILTDM
+1707 TFILNLM
-1714 AGTAKDPAADV
+1714 ADESDDPAGDV
-1725 NGDGIVDIAD
+1725 NGDGSVDIAD
-1735 VTYVLT
+1735 YTYVLNL
-1741 VMASQEQE
+1741 MADAE